1 MLETPS
7 AMLINSDALKDMLDD
22 YEASEL
28 KTVLQALYDRAY
40 NSVIPEDLPRELKPY
55 FKMLWGTVEGGFNSQ
70 WKSQIFGSLKKKP
83 SDDAFWIDW
92 ANHEDY
98 TDTLF
103 REKEYAH
110 GYSIAKEAHR
120 RLMQSRGLETPQGG
134 LTIKHNETES
144 NPNER
149 NETQP
154 EQNEDCGSSISNK
167 GFFEWWERYPRK
179 IDEHEALKAWNG
191 LNIDD
196 ALCKSIFEG
205 LEKWLQYWNAR
216 NEPDFI
222 PYPAKW
228 LTMRRWESEPPKV
241 KRNSALNYDQKPI
254 SESDFDALLVDLTK
268 ET

>member
-55 FKMLWGTVEGGFNSQ
+55 FKLLWGTVEGGFNSQ
-70 WKSQIFGSLKKKP
+70 WKSQIFGSIKKSYK
-83 SDDAFWIDW
+83 DDEFWLEW
-92 ANHEDY
+92 AKHEDY

-103 REKEYAH
+103 REKEFAH
-110 GYSIAKEAHR
+110 GYSIAKETHR
-120 RLMQSRGLETPQGG
+120 RLMNSRGLETPQGG
-134 LTIKHNETES
+134 LTIEYNGTKSNSNEGNASQPKTKGECRALNS
-144 NPNER
+144 NDLF
-149 NETQP
+149 T
-154 EQNEDCGSSISNK
+154 
-167 GFFEWWERYPRK
+167 EWWELYPRK
-179 IDEHEALKAWNG
+179 VDEHKAQKVWNS
-191 LNIDD
+191 LVIDD
-196 ALCKSIFEG
+196 TLCKSVFEG
-205 LEKWLQYWNAR
+205 LEKWVRYWNAR
-216 NEPDFI
+216 NEPDYI

-241 KRNSALNYDQKPI
+241 KRNSALEYDQKPI
-254 SESDFDALLVDLTK
+254 SESDFDALRVDLYK